1 MKALVDPKRSYQE
14 TALRGATPIE
24 LVVVL
29 YETAIEDMRR
39 ALAAMQQNDIET
51 RVRHLSHALIVLQ
64 QLQGTLDF
72 ERGGS
77 AARQF
82 EQFYSL
88 VRAKLLE
95 AQIRNAPELL
105 REQMRYVSEVRDCW
119 LQAKRLLPPVD
130 HPEALERGSSGPE
143 GSNGGRGWNA

>member
-14 TALRGATPIE
+14 TALRGATPLE
-24 LVVVL
+24 LVVTL
-29 YETAIEDMRR
+29 YDTAIQDMRR
-39 ALAAMQQNDIET
+39 ALTAMRSNDIET
-51 RVRHLSHALIVLQ
+51 RAREIGHALIVLQ

-95 AQIRNAPELL
+95 AQIRDSPELL
-105 REQMRYVSEVRDCW
+105 HQQMNYFSEVRDCW
-119 LQAKRLLPPVD
+119 VQVRHLLPS
-130 HPEALERGSSGPE
+130 AMSSGVGV
-143 GSNGGRGWNA
+143 GSDTGKQRSQRSKWSA

>member
-14 TALRGATPIE
+14 TALRGATPLE
-24 LVVVL
+24 LVVTL
-29 YETAIEDMRR
+29 YDIAIEDMQR
-39 ALAAMQQNDIET
+39 ALNAMRSNDIET
-51 RVRHLSHALIVLQ
+51 RARQIGHALIVLQ

-88 VRAKLLE
+88 VRAKILE
-95 AQIRNAPELL
+95 AQIRNSPELL
-105 REQMRYVSEVRDCW
+105 HQQMNYFSEVRDCW
-119 LQAKRLLPPVD
+119 VQVRHLVPPAVSPGVSAGSD
-130 HPEALERGSSGPE
+130 HGEQRSQKSEWSA
-143 GSNGGRGWNA
+143 